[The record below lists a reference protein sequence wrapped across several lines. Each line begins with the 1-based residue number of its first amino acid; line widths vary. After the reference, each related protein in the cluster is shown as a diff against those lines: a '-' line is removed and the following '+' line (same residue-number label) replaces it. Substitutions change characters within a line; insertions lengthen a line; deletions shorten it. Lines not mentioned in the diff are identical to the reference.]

1 MLYYIKT
8 IYFCHSPPFAA
19 DTPASLLVRKH
30 GDASVLSGNGYNAY
44 EELVTTYKRVI
55 NETIRAKTEALAAI
69 KTIVTRS
76 GSVVYRIEWGGCS
89 RSFGG

>member
-69 KTIVTRS
+69 
-76 GSVVYRIEWGGCS
+76 
-89 RSFGG
+89 